1 MDALKSFW
9 ISKLVSHGIDFPY
22 IGQKPKD
29 NRYLLTS
36 EEFGL
41 MTNIILHFKRRVW
54 LDWKIRQTSLI
65 LVLFSASITGSNIK
79 EEIKEV
85 PYANMLPILRKV
97 ASEHFPLDCSH
108 SALNDLFLHSLTQ

>member
-22 IGQKPKD
+22 IGQKPKG
-29 NRYLLTS
+29 NRHLLTS

-41 MTNIILHFKRRVW
+41 MTNIIFHFKRRVW

-65 LVLFSASITGSNIK
+65 LVLFSA
-79 EEIKEV
+79 
-85 PYANMLPILRKV
+85 PP
-97 ASEHFPLDCSH
+97 
-108 SALNDLFLHSLTQ
+108 TQSQVVT